1 MDHRGGVISDG
12 THVIHEV
19 GRFDEQGNFLGHE
32 PRACGE
38 HRTVGPHRAWCFD
51 CREWCYPEDG
61 CIRCRHPE
69 G

>member
-1 MDHRGGVISDG
+1 MTAPQYNSKHYFVGHR
-12 THVIHEV
+12 
-19 GRFDEQGNFLGHE
+19 

-38 HRTVGPHRAWCFD
+38 HRTVGEHRAWCYD
-51 CREWCYPEDG
+51 CREWCYRDEG